1 MRSGRWYKRIDM
13 RKLKALLP
21 AILGIGLALLFVIQ
35 INARLRPLLLELAL
49 TRTSGEIT
57 AAINGMVTAQAVG
70 YSDLVTLERSNGG
83 EVVALTSNMVQANLL
98 RAQLLDAAL
107 SALKEL
113 ETVEMKI
120 PLGSICN
127 WPLLSG
133 LGPGVNARIR
143 YTGTASAE
151 FENVFFSTGI
161 NQTCHQIIFRISAD
175 ILVLL
180 PGEQYRT
187 TVSSSVC
194 VAETVIV
201 GKVPET
207 YLQIEP

>member
-1 MRSGRWYKRIDM
+1 MRPGRWYKRIDL

-21 AILGIGLALLFVIQ
+21 ALLGIGLALLFVVQ

-57 AAINGMVTAQAVG
+57 AAINEAVAAQAVG
-70 YSDLVTLERSNGG
+70 YGDLVTLERSDGG

-98 RAQLLDAAL
+98 RTQLLDAAL
-107 SALKEL
+107 SSLKEL
-113 ETVEMKI
+113 ETAEMKI
-120 PLGSICN
+120 PLGSICD

-133 LGPGVNARIR
+133 LGPGVHARIR
-143 YTGTASAE
+143 YTGTAGAE
-151 FENVFFSTGI
+151 FENVFSSAGI
-161 NQTCHQIIFRISAD
+161 NQTCHQIFFQVNVD